1 MSSNWNKIP
10 FLPKDRLDAEA
21 EAFLKTYG
29 YDDLLKEAQITPIRE
44 IAEEAMGLTIID
56 NVQLSADESIQGM
69 IVFQDATVYLY
80 DSEKQEYRPQN
91 VKAGTILLDSGLEKN
106 IGRKNHTLAHECYH
120 WYKHHDYFISSSN
133 HKAALR
139 CNDRVFQKPKQN
151 LWTDIEKLEWQA
163 KMLAPRILMPARTAK
178 PKAFALYRTYCEKNK
193 NTKSFTPEQ
202 AASYLGSKLAKQF
215 AVSKQTAVLRVKD
228 FGYPHTE
235 RSIAHLN
242 HRKSIQMENQDS
254 QQYQKISLEESFEL
268 YCNHSKI
275 REMVDAGKICFAD
288 GYFVINS
295 FDYINRENFPW
306 KLTDTAWKEKEKCI
320 LNICAD
326 QTVQTEQG
334 VLYRKDDS
342 WMLHY
347 KSKLQSERVKS
358 IEETAGELAVKYEE
372 IKREFNISRETHST
386 AVELLQRRLKDV
398 RYREFF
404 DKTLLSKITFN
415 RIKNNP
421 EHLFDLKTIV
431 TIGIGMKIP
440 LPIVEEA
447 LQLSGHCFSP
457 VIREHHAY
465 QYLLSTCL
473 GATID
478 ECNAVLERLEIAPL
492 GSRENKSSER
502 D

>member
-21 EAFLKTYG
+21 EAFLKTYR

-151 LWTDIEKLEWQA
+151 VWTDIEKLEWQA

-178 PKAFALYRTYCEKNK
+178 PKAFALYRTYCGKNK
-193 NTKSFTPEQ
+193 NTKHVTPEQ

-228 FGYPHTE
+228 FGYPHAAY
-235 RSIAHLN
+235 SAI
-242 HRKSIQMENQDS
+242 SIQR
-254 QQYQKISLEESFEL
+254 
-268 YCNHSKI
+268 C
-275 REMVDAGKICFAD
+275 
-288 GYFVINS
+288 
-295 FDYINRENFPW
+295 
-306 KLTDTAWKEKEKCI
+306 
-320 LNICAD
+320 
-326 QTVQTEQG
+326 
-334 VLYRKDDS
+334 
-342 WMLHY
+342 
-347 KSKLQSERVKS
+347 
-358 IEETAGELAVKYEE
+358 
-372 IKREFNISRETHST
+372 
-386 AVELLQRRLKDV
+386 RR
-398 RYREFF
+398 
-404 DKTLLSKITFN
+404 
-415 RIKNNP
+415 
-421 EHLFDLKTIV
+421 
-431 TIGIGMKIP
+431 
-440 LPIVEEA
+440 
-447 LQLSGHCFSP
+447 
-457 VIREHHAY
+457 
-465 QYLLSTCL
+465 
-473 GATID
+473 
-478 ECNAVLERLEIAPL
+478 
-492 GSRENKSSER
+492 
-502 D
+502 